1 MSPDELI
8 RILRFLIVIFISIDI
23 HEFSHALAATWLGDD
38 TPRYQGRLTLNP
50 MAHLDPLG
58 TLMIV
63 MSSLSGFGFGWGR
76 PVQVNPVRLRYGPA
90 VGMGIVAIAGPVSNV
105 LLALL
110 MTLTFHVSD
119 ALNLMHSPLRFDPLY
134 NLYLTFIQV
143 NVVLA
148 LFNLIPIFPLD
159 GFRVALAL
167 LRLVRGRTA
176 LDIAYRLE
184 STAAYGP
191 TLFILLILADQILP
205 IPILGTIIGVPASL
219 LISLLLGRF

>member
-1 MSPDELI
+1 MSLD
-8 RILRFLIVIFISIDI
+8 ILNFLRVLIVILISIDI

-38 TPRYQGRLTLNP
+38 LPRYQGRLTLNP

-63 MSSLSGFGFGWGR
+63 LSSLSGFGFGWGR
-76 PVQVNPVRLRYGPA
+76 PVQVNPVRLRHGPA
-90 VGMGIVAIAGPVSNV
+90 VGMGIVAIAGPVSN
-105 LLALL
+105 LILASLAAIGYRALNFTDL
-110 MTLTFHVSD
+110 MNPGARAFFLTFM
-119 ALNLMHSPLRFDPLY
+119 L
-134 NLYLTFIQV
+134 V
-143 NVVLA
+143 NVGLA

-176 LDIAYRLE
+176 MEVAWRLE

-191 TLFILLILADQILP
+191 TLFILLILVSQVSP
-205 IPILGTIIGVPASL
+205 INILGL
-219 LISLLLGRF
+219 LIGGPANFLLRLMLG

>member
-1 MSPDELI
+1 MSPDFILNFL
-8 RILRFLIVIFISIDI
+8 RILIVIFISIDI
-23 HEFSHALAATWLGDD
+23 HEFSHALTATWLGDD
-38 TPRYQGRLTLNP
+38 LPRYQGRLTLNP
-50 MAHLDPLG
+50 LAHLDPMG

-90 VGMGIVAIAGPVSNV
+90 VGMGIVAIAGPISNLVLATLAAIGYHVVS
-105 LLALL
+105 LAGL
-110 MTLTFHVSD
+110 MSNNAFQFFLTFM
-119 ALNLMHSPLRFDPLY
+119 L
-134 NLYLTFIQV
+134 V
-143 NVVLA
+143 NVGLA

-176 LDIAYRLE
+176 MQIAYRLE

-191 TLFILLILADQILP
+191 TLFILLILADQVLP
-205 IPILGTIIGVPASL
+205 FNFLGTLIGGPSSF
-219 LISLLLGRF
+219 LIRVLLGRI